1 MKRRSFLSM
10 SAAASAALWL
20 PRTFGAE
27 PAAHRARHAPV
38 FARDNGKLL
47 ILIEL
52 KGGNDGLNTVIPFAD
67 PAYYRLRKRIAIRRE
82 HAIQLDERTALHPSL
97 EPLMPLWRSGQ
108 LAIVQGVGYAAP
120 NLSHFRSMQI
130 WDTASRS
137 DQYLREGWLSRAFDS
152 ASAAAGF
159 AAEGV
164 VIGSAEMGPLALGG
178 GDGAR
183 AGRTQVVE
191 AGKGIAQLCGRPLRA
206 QDATR
211 LTTAFPCSRF
221 GASIESAMQMLAA
234 RDRLRVQ
241 AQQGQAL
248 RLHAAQADTTAP
260 ATAIRLTLNGFDT
273 HQNQPE
279 RHRLLLT
286 QFAEGLAAM
295 RSALVELGRWNDTL
309 VMTYSEFG
317 RHPRENDSAGT
328 DHGTVAPHFMMGG
341 RVRGGLHGV
350 PPQLARLDGN
360 GELPVG
366 VDFRQLYATVL
377 ARWWRVDAQA
387 ILRQQFEPLPLL
399 HI

>member
-1 MKRRSFLSM
+1 
-10 SAAASAALWL
+10 
-20 PRTFGAE
+20 
-27 PAAHRARHAPV
+27 
-38 FARDNGKLL
+38 
-47 ILIEL
+47 
-52 KGGNDGLNTVIPFAD
+52 
-67 PAYYRLRKRIAIRRE
+67 
-82 HAIQLDERTALHPSL
+82 
-97 EPLMPLWRSGQ
+97 
-108 LAIVQGVGYAAP
+108 
-120 NLSHFRSMQI
+120 
-130 WDTASRS
+130 
-137 DQYLREGWLSRAFDS
+137 
-152 ASAAAGF
+152 
-159 AAEGV
+159 
-164 VIGSAEMGPLALGG
+164 
-178 GDGAR
+178 
-183 AGRTQVVE
+183 
-191 AGKGIAQLCGRPLRA
+191 
-206 QDATR
+206 
-211 LTTAFPCSRF
+211 
-221 GASIESAMQMLAA
+221 MQMLAA

-317 RHPRENDSAGT
+317 RHPRENGSAGT

-341 RVRGGLHGV
+341 RVLGGLHGV